1 MTYNAGGKAGK
12 EPHKIVAPHELSSK
26 FLFRMRRED
35 RPAALAF
42 LDQQTLLRHVFRKIH
57 SLTITSVCFSSHRV
71 AARRSFD
78 WTRSE
83 TETDTTGDR
92 ATR

>member
-35 RPAALAF
+35 RPPALAV
-42 LDQQTLLRHVFRKIH
+42 LDQQAILRQVFRKIH
-57 SLTITSVCFSSHRV
+57 SLTIVSACFSRNRV
-71 AARRSFD
+71 TDPRSFD